1 MTDRYAS
8 FVQSGA
14 GRALVKRLGLPDPP
28 RLRRYAVGDPL
39 LPGPVLLGAATGGRL
54 GDQVAALLTAAG
66 ADVRTATGTTPPAAG
81 HDDSAAADGPA
92 DPAGRDERAGNG
104 GAPAGG
110 GTSARFGA
118 LVYDATG
125 ITDSTGLRQLYDFF
139 HPQARSVLPSGRVI
153 VLGTPPAECGPPR
166 EATAQRALE
175 GLTRSIGKE
184 FGRGVTAQ
192 LVYVT
197 PDGDA
202 GTTTSLE
209 ATLRFLLSGRSA
221 YVSGQ
226 VVRVGTGPAAVPAD
240 WDRPL
245 AGQVVLVTGAARGIG
260 AAVARVLARDGA
272 QVVALDV
279 PAAGDALAA
288 VANEIGGTA
297 VQLDLTG
304 ADAPTRLADHL
315 ADRHGRVD
323 VVVHNAGITRDKT
336 LGRMD
341 ADRWDAVLDVNL
353 SSQERI
359 NDVLLERGLIP
370 EGGRLVAVSSI
381 AGIAGNRGQTNYATS
396 KAGVIGL
403 VDALAPALAG
413 RGISVNAVAPG
424 FIETRLTAR
433 VPLVIREAGRRMNS
447 LAQGGLPVDVAET
460 IGWLAWPASAA
471 VSGNVVRVCGQS
483 LLGA

>member
-8 FVQSGA
+8 FVQSAA

-28 RLRRYAVGDPL
+28 RLRRHHPGDPL
-39 LPGPVLLGAATGGRL
+39 LAGPALLGAATGGRL
-54 GDQVAALLTAAG
+54 AEPVAKILTSAG
-66 ADVRTATGTTPPAAG
+66 VEL
-81 HDDSAAADGPA
+81 A
-92 DPAGRDERAGNG
+92 DPAA
-104 GAPAGG
+104 A
-110 GTSARFGA
+110 TSQRYGA
-118 LVYDATG
+118 LLFDATG
-125 ITDSTGLRQLYDFF
+125 ITDSTELRQLYDFF
-139 HPQARSVLPSGRVI
+139 HPQARAVLPSGRVI
-153 VLGTPPAECGPPR
+153 VLGTPPQECPTPR

-175 GLTRSIGKE
+175 GLVRSIGKE
-184 FGRGVTAQ
+184 FGRGTTAQ
-192 LVYVT
+192 LVHVAR
-197 PDGDA
+197 DSDAA
-202 GTTTSLE
+202 GTRTSLE
-209 ATLRFLLSGRSA
+209 STLRFLLSGRSA

-226 VVRVGTGPAAVPAD
+226 VIRVGGGAASVPAD

-245 AGQVVLVTGAARGIG
+245 DGQVVLVTGAARGIG
-260 AAVARVLARDGA
+260 AALTKVLARDGA
-272 QVVALDV
+272 KVVALDI

-288 VANEIGGTA
+288 VANDIGGTA
-297 VQLDLTG
+297 VQLDLT
-304 ADAPTRLADHL
+304 APDAPTRLAEHL
-315 ADRHGRVD
+315 AGRHGRVD

-341 ADRWDAVLDVNL
+341 ADRWDQVIDVNL
-353 SSQERI
+353 SSQERL
-359 NDVLLERGLIP
+359 NDVLLERELIP
-370 EGGRLVAVSSI
+370 AGGRIISVSSI

-403 VDALAPALAG
+403 VDSLAPALRE

-433 VPLVIREAGRRMNS
+433 IPLVVREAGRRMNS

-460 IGWLAWPASAA
+460 IGWLAWPASGA